1 MTISFPR
8 NIIVA
13 SMFSATLFI
22 SGSAAQDDPRPES
35 VPAKAVDSTSF
46 PEIEVKRPADTLSM
60 VRRSNVS
67 ATSRVGVQ
75 TAQPI
80 SIGLRDAIL
89 RALEKNND
97 IEVARGDV
105 RLQETQ
111 VTSLEGGYDVFF
123 NLNPTLSRNS
133 ITGSSA
139 TKDFRATSSISKD
152 LRAGGGNYSVF
163 FNNQRTE
170 NAFAQAQVSS
180 GNVSSGGSAVYSSS
194 LGLSYTQ
201 PLARNFKTDS
211 RRSNIAIAKKRLE
224 QTESDFRLRALSTIA
239 EVQRTYWDLVF
250 ALRNQQN
257 QVANVGLARENL
269 RQIEARIEAG
279 VSAPIAKAEVETE
292 LANREG
298 ELLSATQQV
307 SIAENNLKR
316 LIIGDPLSPEW
327 SQTFVPVDRPAYSDD
342 PVNLEASLRDA
353 MENRFELR
361 RLKLQREMSDVDIK
375 FLKDQTKP
383 QIDLNSTFS
392 LDGLSRSGSNTAIT
406 TSLLTGSPDL
416 FLFDNLNA
424 TRAALSL
431 PLIVNPSI
439 TIPPGPSY
447 LFGGFNRSL
456 SNIFRSDA
464 PNLSVGVTIQF
475 PFRNRTAKANLEGAR
490 IERQQLDAQTREQEQ
505 IVMVEVRNAVQAVET
520 ARQRVLTAR
529 RARENAELQLEGERR
544 LYDAGRSTPFLLFQ
558 RENTLT
564 NARNAEIRAETDY
577 NKAVAELQRVTATTF
592 RVNNIEVRS
601 PLEDK

>member
-1 MTISFPR
+1 MIAM
-8 NIIVA
+8 V
-13 SMFSATLFI
+13 FSATILI
-22 SGSAAQDDPRPES
+22 SGTAAQDDPNPAPPRPDVS
-35 VPAKAVDSTSF
+35 GGASF
-46 PEIEVKRPADTLSM
+46 PEVDVKRSLDTLSM
-60 VRRSNVS
+60 LRRGNGYS
-67 ATSRVGVQ
+67 TGRIGVQ
-75 TAQPI
+75 AAQPI
-80 SIGLRDAIL
+80 SIGLRDAIR

-111 VTSLEGGYDVFF
+111 ILSLEGGYDPV
-123 NLNPTLSRNS
+123 LSVNPTFSRNS

-139 TKDFRATSSISKD
+139 TNDFRATSSLFKA
-152 LRAGGGNYSVF
+152 LKAGGGNYSVF

-194 LGLSYTQ
+194 FGINYTQ
-201 PLARNFKTDS
+201 PLARNFRTD
-211 RRSNIAIAKKRLE
+211 RLRSNISISKKRLE
-224 QTESDFRLRALSTIA
+224 QTDSDFRLRAINTIS

-257 QVANVGLARENL
+257 QVANVNLARENL
-269 RQIEARIEAG
+269 RQTEARIEAG
-279 VSAPIAKAEVETE
+279 IAAPIAKAEVETE

-327 SQTFVPVDRPAYSDD
+327 SQSFVPVDRPAYSDEPID
-342 PVNLEASLRDA
+342 LERSLREA
-353 MENRFELR
+353 MDNRFELR
-361 RLKLQREMSDVDIK
+361 RLKLETEVSDLDIK

-383 QIDLNSTFS
+383 QIDLNTTFS
-392 LDGLSRSGSNTAIT
+392 LDGLSRSGSNTAVT
-406 TSLLTGSPDL
+406 TNLLTGSPDL
-416 FLFDNLNA
+416 FLFNNLNA

-431 PLIVNPSI
+431 PLIVNPTV

-456 SNIFRSDA
+456 ANIFRSDA
-464 PNLSVGVTIQF
+464 PNLTVGVTIQF

-490 IERQQLDAQTREQEQ
+490 IQRQQLDARTREQEQ
-505 IVMVEVRNAVQAVET
+505 VVIVEVRNAVQSVET

-592 RVNNIEVRS
+592 RANNIEVKS
-601 PLEDK
+601 PLDDK